1 MQLVVFTWIYP
12 YFKMRALVKRS
23 KNLRMHY
30 FKNMISKTFKDWLS
44 IENQIIDL
52 QLKPGHYQS
61 EEERLE
67 NLLEQRAM
75 IYNKAKP
82 QIEQMR
88 TYHDIFKEIDKSP
101 ESFFDIY
108 TTLKLLQSMGLPTL
122 FALFSYLYNLA

>member
-88 TYHDIFKEIDKSP
+88 TYHDIFKEID
-101 ESFFDIY
+101 
-108 TTLKLLQSMGLPTL
+108 
-122 FALFSYLYNLA
+122 